1 MRILVVDDQTS
12 IRSLIR
18 EILHEMK
25 IWDVTEA
32 SNGMVALQKMRNSP
46 PFDLMISD
54 WNMPEMNGI
63 ELIKAIRSDEKLFSL
78 RVLMLTSEQS
88 RENVLK
94 IAALKV
100 QGYVVKP
107 FKPDILM
114 KAVKYSLSQPLP
126 TLIPAQPEPP
136 EAAGDA
142 AAE

>member
-12 IRSLIR
+12 IRSLIK

-32 SNGMVALQKMRNSP
+32 SNGIVALQKMRNSP

-63 ELIKAIRSDEKLFSL
+63 ELIKTIRSDERLFSL

-114 KAVKYSLSQPLP
+114 KAVSYSLNQPLP
-126 TLIPAQPEPP
+126 ALIPAQPEPP
-136 EAAGDA
+136 EAAGETA
-142 AAE
+142 AG